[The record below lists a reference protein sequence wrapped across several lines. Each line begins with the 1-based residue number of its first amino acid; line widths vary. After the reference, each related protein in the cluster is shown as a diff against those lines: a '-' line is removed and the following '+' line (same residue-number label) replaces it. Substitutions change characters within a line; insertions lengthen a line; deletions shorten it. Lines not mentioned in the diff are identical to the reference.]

1 MGQEEV
7 TFSLELRSQSRS
19 GEGLLDRKG
28 DVDKMRWWAG
38 MQQETGEET
47 KEQGSIRVSKSIV
60 ESAQNTKGDAPNFG
74 SYSFLKKVNLF
85 VLIGG

>member
-1 MGQEEV
+1 
-7 TFSLELRSQSRS
+7 
-19 GEGLLDRKG
+19 
-28 DVDKMRWWAG
+28 

-47 KEQGSIRVSKSIV
+47 KKQGSIRVSKSIV

-74 SYSFLKKVNLF
+74 SYSFFKKVNLF